1 MWGDDGGSY
10 LPPGSGVYQC
20 HARRLK
26 KEERVICGKEGNRE
40 WSWLSQTSASE
51 QPNVTTQ
58 SFFLLW
64 QIILTNNLT
73 NTTLHIRCINMSL
86 GGEIHSM

>member
-26 KEERVICGKEGNRE
+26 KEERVIRGKEGIGSGVGYPKHLRQNNPM
-40 WSWLSQTSASE
+40 SQRKVFSYCGKS
-51 QPNVTTQ
+51 
-58 SFFLLW
+58 
-64 QIILTNNLT
+64 
-73 NTTLHIRCINMSL
+73 SL
-86 GGEIHSM
+86 